1 MNNSIDF
8 QINIGGNASVS
19 PCIKKDLIQMINAWF
34 NSSEETRKIGRK
46 KFGSYL
52 IYINFV

>member
-8 QINIGGNASVS
+8 QINIGENATIS

-46 KFGSYL
+46 NL
-52 IYINFV
+52 EVI

>member
-1 MNNSIDF
+1 MNNSVDF
-8 QINIGGNASVS
+8 QINIEGNASVS

-46 KFGSYL
+46 NL
-52 IYINFV
+52 EVI

>member
-8 QINIGGNASVS
+8 QINIGENATIS
-19 PCIKKDLIQMINAWF
+19 PCIKKRFDTDDQCMVQFFRRNKKNW
-34 NSSEETRKIGRK
+34 KK
-46 KFGSYL
+46 KFGSYS